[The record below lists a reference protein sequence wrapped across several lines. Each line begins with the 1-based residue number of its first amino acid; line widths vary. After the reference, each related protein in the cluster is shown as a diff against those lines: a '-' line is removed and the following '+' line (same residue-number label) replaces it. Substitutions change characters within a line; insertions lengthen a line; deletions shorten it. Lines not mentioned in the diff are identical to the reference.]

1 MTSQSTTRRAWII
14 GITLTLA
21 IALIAGSTAF
31 LIANVSDDDDD
42 GSDTWAKPTPSA
54 TGAPSELTRFYE
66 QDVSWSACDDARCA
80 KVTVPVD
87 YEDPSGETTKLAVK
101 VIPAPGGAAKRSIFV
116 NPGGPGG
123 DATDYADA
131 MAGEFGDEVRKTY
144 DIVGVD
150 PRGVG
155 NSTPLQCMSD
165 DDFLAFTNTDPDPNN
180 PEEIA
185 ALRKSVVD
193 LGTACEREGGKLA
206 AHVSTEEAA
215 RDMDVVRGLLGRTQ
229 MDWFG
234 ASYGTQLG
242 ATYAT
247 LFPKTVGRMV
257 LDGAVDPSLGAIDA
271 GFGQTT
277 GFQRALEAFA
287 KDCVKRSGCPLGD
300 DLQTG
305 LARIADLMQGL
316 DETPMETYDPNRE
329 LTEGL
334 AFYGIAVT
342 LYDERTWNYLRDGLK
357 QAFADDGSTLL
368 QLSDAYFRRDQDGKY
383 TENIGEVIYAVNCL
397 DAVKKPT
404 EAEVVAALPRFEKAS
419 PVFGRALGWGAL
431 SCADWPIKATHP
443 QVTIS
448 GEGAPPIVVIGTT
461 RDPATPYE
469 WAKALATQLSSG
481 VLISRDGDGHT
492 AYGSGNKCIGKAVD
506 DYLVNGTVPK
516 DGLLCK

>member
-1 MTSQSTTRRAWII
+1 MNTRAWAL
-14 GITLTLA
+14 GLA
-21 IALIAGSTAF
+21 LVLVIAAVGAGA
-31 LIANVSDDDDD
+31 AYVVSDRDEPW
-42 GSDTWAKPTPSA
+42 TKPDPVTS
-54 TGAPSELTRFYE
+54 GAPSDLTKFYT
-66 QDVSWSACDDARCA
+66 QDVSWSSCDDARCA
-80 KVTVPVD
+80 TVEVPVD
-87 YEDPSGETTKLAVK
+87 YDDPSGETTELSVK
-101 VIPAPGGAAKRSIFV
+101 VIPAPGGKAKRSIFV

-123 DATDYADA
+123 DATDFADT
-131 MAGEFGDEVRKTY
+131 MSLEFGDEVLKTY

-155 NSTPLQCMSD
+155 DSSPLQCMTD
-165 DDFLAFTNTDPDPNN
+165 DEFSAFTNVDPDPND
-180 PEEIA
+180 PSEID

-193 LGTACEREGGKLA
+193 LGTACDREGGALA

-215 RDMDVVRGLLGRTQ
+215 RDMDVVRGLLGRTK

-247 LFPKTVGRMV
+247 LFPETVGRMV
-257 LDGAVDPSLGAIDA
+257 LDGAVDPSLSVIESAI
-271 GFGQTT
+271 GQTT

-287 KDCVKRSGCPLGD
+287 KDCVKKASCPLGD
-300 DLQTG
+300 NLDEG
-305 LARIADLMQGL
+305 LAKIADLMSQL
-316 DETPMETYDPNRE
+316 DETPMETRDSSRE

-342 LYDERTWNYLRDGLK
+342 LYDKTTWSYLEQGLS
-357 QAFADDGSTLL
+357 QAFKGDGTTLL
-368 QLSDAYFRRDQDGKY
+368 VLSDAYFTRDQNGSYQD
-383 TENIGEVIYAVNCL
+383 NIGEVIYAVNSL
-397 DAVKKPT
+397 DVSDPPT
-404 EAEVVAALPRFEKAS
+404 LEEVEAALPRFEKIS

-431 SCADWPIKATHP
+431 AAGDWPIEVTHP
-443 QVTIS
+443 QVEIS

-469 WAKALATQLSSG
+469 WAKSLASQLSSG

-492 AYGSGNKCIGKAVD
+492 AYTSGNECIADAVD
-506 DYLVNGTVPK
+506 SYLVKGDVPK

>member
-1 MTSQSTTRRAWII
+1 MTKRAWII
-14 GITLTLA
+14 GITLTIA
-21 IALIAGSTAF
+21 IAVIAGTTAF
-31 LIANVSDDDDD
+31 VISKVGNDDD
-42 GSDTWAKPTPSA
+42 GGPWVAPTPAASA
-54 TGAPSELTRFYE
+54 APKDLSKFYE
-66 QDVSWSACDDARCA
+66 QDVSWSDCGDAQCA

-87 YEDPSGETTKLAVK
+87 YEDAAGETTKLAVK
-101 VIPAPGGAAKRSIFV
+101 VIPAPGGKAKRSIFV

-123 DATDYADA
+123 DATDYADT
-131 MAGEFGDEVRKTY
+131 MSSEFGDEVLKTF

-165 DDFLAFTNTDPDPNN
+165 DDFGKFTNVDPDPNN

-185 ALRKSVVD
+185 ALRKSVAD

-215 RDMDVVRGLLGRTQ
+215 RDMDVVRGLLGREK

-257 LDGAVDPSLGAIDA
+257 LDGAVDPSLGAIDSA
-271 GFGQTT
+271 MGQTT
-277 GFQRALEAFA
+277 GFERALEAFVE
-287 KDCVKRSGCPLGD
+287 DCVKKDDCPLGND
-300 DLQTG
+300 KKTALG
-305 LARIADLMQGL
+305 KISDLMKQL
-316 DETPMETYDPNRE
+316 DETPMETYDKDRE

-342 LYDERTWNYLRDGLK
+342 LYDQRTWHYLSDGLK
-357 QAFADDGSTLL
+357 QALGDDGSTLL
-368 QLSDAYFRRDQDGKY
+368 QLSDAYFDRTDDKY
-383 TENIGEVIYAVNCL
+383 GDNIGEVIYAVNCL
-397 DAVKKPT
+397 DAGKRLT
-404 EAEVVAALPRFEKAS
+404 EQEVVAALPRFEKVS

-431 SCADWPIKATHP
+431 GCADWPIKVTHP
-443 QVTIS
+443 QVKIS

-469 WAKALATQLSSG
+469 WAKSLASQLSSG
-481 VLISRDGDGHT
+481 VLISREGDGHT
-492 AYGSGNKCIGKAVD
+492 AYGSGNKCIAKAVD
-506 DYLVNGTVPK
+506 SYLVDGTVPK
-516 DGLLCK
+516 AGLLCK

>member
-1 MTSQSTTRRAWII
+1 MNKRAWLI
-14 GITLTLA
+14 GLSMVVV
-21 IALIAGSTAF
+21 IALVIGGTAY
-31 LIANVSDDDDD
+31 VMGRD
-42 GSDTWAKPTPSA
+42 GWTKPKPVT
-54 TGAPSELTRFYE
+54 TGAPADLSAFYE
-66 QDVSWSACDDARCA
+66 QDVSWSDCGSAKCATIKVPIDYDDPA
-80 KVTVPVD
+80 
-87 YEDPSGETTKLAVK
+87 GESTELSVK
-101 VIPAPGGAAKRSIFV
+101 VIPATGGAAKRSIFV

-123 DATDYADA
+123 DATDYADT
-131 MAGEFGDEVRKTY
+131 MATEFGSEVRKTY

-155 NSTPLQCMSD
+155 DSSPLQCMSD
-165 DDFLAFTNTDPDPNN
+165 DDFSAFTNVDPDPDDAA
-180 PEEIA
+180 EIA

-215 RDMDVVRGLLGRTQ
+215 RDMDVVRGLLGRTK

-247 LFPKTVGRMV
+247 LFPQTVGRMV
-257 LDGAVDPSLGAIDA
+257 LDGAVDPALGAIDS
-271 GFGQTT
+271 GLGQTT
-277 GFQRALEAFA
+277 GFQRALEAFTD
-287 KDCVKRSGCPLGD
+287 DCVKSSDCPLGD
-300 DLQTG
+300 DADEG
-305 LARIADLMQGL
+305 LAKIAALMSQL
-316 DETPMETYDPNRE
+316 DETPMETRDPSRE

-342 LYDERTWNYLRDGLK
+342 LYDERTWNYLTDGLK
-357 QAFADDGSTLL
+357 QALKGDGTTLL
-368 QLSDAYFRRDQDGKY
+368 LLSDAYFSRNPDGSY
-383 TENIGEVIYAVNCL
+383 GDNIGEVIYAVNCL
-397 DAVKKPT
+397 DVGNRLT
-404 EAEVVAALPRFEKAS
+404 QQEVEAALPQFEKIS

-431 SCADWPIKATHP
+431 GCTDWPIKSTHP
-443 QVTIS
+443 QIKIS
-448 GEGAPPIVVIGTT
+448 AVDAPPIVVIGTT

-469 WAKALATQLSSG
+469 WAKSLASQLESG

-492 AYGSGNKCIGKAVD
+492 AYGSGNTCITKAVD

>member
-1 MTSQSTTRRAWII
+1 MNSQPSTRRAWII

-21 IALIAGSTAF
+21 VAVIASTTAF
-31 LIANVSDDDDD
+31 LIANGPDDD
-42 GSDTWAKPTPSA
+42 GSGKWAKPKPSA
-54 TGAPSELTRFYE
+54 TGAPGELSKFYE
-66 QDVSWSACDDARCA
+66 QDVSWSSCGDAKCA

-87 YEDPSGETTKLAVK
+87 YEDPAGETTKLSVK

-123 DATDYADA
+123 DATDYADT
-131 MAGEFGDEVRKTY
+131 MAGEFGDDVRKTF

-257 LDGAVDPSLGAIDA
+257 LDGAVDPSLGAIDSA
-271 GFGQTT
+271 MGQTT
-277 GFQRALEAFA
+277 GFQRALDAFV
-287 KDCVKRSGCPLGD
+287 KDCVKKSGCPLGKD
-300 DLQTG
+300 ATAG
-305 LARIADLMQGL
+305 LAKIADLMQGL
-316 DETPMETYDPNRE
+316 DETPMETYDPDRE

-342 LYDERTWNYLRDGLK
+342 LYDERTWTYLRDGLK

-368 QLSDAYFRRDQDGKY
+368 QLSDAYFTRDPDGSY
-383 TENIGEVIYAVNCL
+383 GDNIGEVIYAVNCL
-397 DAVKKPT
+397 DVGT
-404 EAEVVAALPRFEKAS
+404 RLTQEQVEAALPQFEKAS

-431 SCADWPIKATHP
+431 GCSDWPIKVTHP
-443 QVTIS
+443 QVKIS

-469 WAKALATQLSSG
+469 WAKSLALQLSSG

-506 DYLVNGTVPK
+506 NYLVNGTVPK